1 MKVLTID
8 IETASDE
15 NIKECGV
22 YRYAE
27 SEFFDLLLVSYSIDG
42 GDVATCDIANGEA
55 LPDEILSALTDKT
68 IIKRAFNVMFE
79 RVCLSVYLRKN
90 YPDLLEFDDSVGN
103 YIDPE
108 SWQCDMIHSRYLG
121 MASSL
126 EDMGKLLRLKEK
138 KMSDGKDL
146 IKYFCTLHQDKQ
158 GNLLFHDKSDAPK
171 DWKKFIEY
179 NRRDVEVE
187 LKIQRLLSEM
197 PVPDFIWDEFY
208 IDQRINDRGILV
220 DTDYAAKAVA
230 LDEQV
235 KTELFPKLK
244 ELTGLDNPTSP
255 AQMKDWLL
263 RLGIAADS
271 LDKKSMPKI
280 LETAPNDVKEVL
292 TLYQQLSK
300 SSVSKYHTMLNA
312 SCEDG
317 RARGM
322 FSFYGANRTGRFA
335 GRLIQLQNL
344 PQNHLDNLAEWKELI
359 KSGDFDAV
367 QERCKD
373 IPDTLSQLIRTA
385 FIPPEGKKFVV
396 ADFSAI
402 EARVLSW
409 LADEKWR
416 MDAFANG
423 EDIYCASASKMFGVP
438 VEKNG
443 INGHLRQ
450 KGKIAELA
458 CGYGGS
464 IGAIK
469 AMGGTELKLTDDEL
483 YSLVNDWRASSPN
496 IVKFWS
502 DVQSVAVKVITD
514 KSSMTFGRLKFSYE
528 IGILFIEL
536 PSGRR
541 LAYVRPKV
549 EKDKDGKTIIT
560 YEGIGENK
568 KWLRLETYGAK
579 LVENITQGVARD
591 LLMHAMAAMKDMDI
605 VGHVH
610 DEVIVECAPDT
621 SVEQVCNLME
631 QTPDWA
637 EGLLLRADGY
647 ECGFYMK
654 Q

>member
-1 MKVLTID
+1 MKQLTID

-15 NIKECGV
+15 DISECGG

-27 SEFFDLLLVSYSIDG
+27 SKYFDLLLVSYSIDG
-42 GDVATCDIANGEA
+42 GPVATVDIDNGDT
-55 LPDEILSALTDKT
+55 LPDAILEALTDKS
-68 IIKRAFNVMFE
+68 IIKKAFNVNFE
-79 RVCLSVYLRKN
+79 RVCLSVYLRRN
-90 YPDLLEFDDSVGN
+90 YPDLLDFEDAVGN

-121 MASSL
+121 MMSSL
-126 EDMGKLLRLKEK
+126 DGMGKLLRLKEK
-138 KMSDGKDL
+138 KLDEGKDL

-158 GNLLFHDKSDAPK
+158 GNLLFYDKSDAPK
-171 DWKKFIEY
+171 KWKEFIEY

-197 PVPDFIWDEFY
+197 PVPDFIWEEFY

-220 DTDYAAKAVA
+220 DTGFAEKAVE
-230 LDEQV
+230 LDSNV
-235 KTELFPKLK
+235 KKELFPKLK
-244 ELTGLDNPTSP
+244 ELTGLDNPNSP
-255 AQMKDWLL
+255 AQMKDWLMCQ
-263 RLGIAADS
+263 GIEADS
-271 LDKKSMPKI
+271 LDKKSMPI
-280 LETAPNDVKEVL
+280 LLASVPDDVKNVL
-292 TLYQQLSK
+292 RLYQQLSK
-300 SSVSKYHTMLNA
+300 SSVSKYHTMLGA
-312 SCEDG
+312 SCEDS

-344 PQNHLDNLAEWKELI
+344 PQNHLDNLSETKGLI
-359 KSGDFDAV
+359 KSGDLDAV
-367 QERCKD
+367 KERFED
-373 IPDTLSQLIRTA
+373 IPDVLSQLIRTA

-402 EARVLSW
+402 EARVISW
-409 LADEKWR
+409 LAGETWR
-416 MDAFANG
+416 MEAFANS
-423 EDIYCASASKMFGVP
+423 EDIYCACAAKMFGVP

-443 INGHLRQ
+443 VNGHLRQ

-469 AMGGTELKLTDDEL
+469 AMGGTELNLTDDEL
-483 YSLVNDWRASSPN
+483 YSLVEDWRKTSPN
-496 IVKFWS
+496 IVKLWS

-514 KSSMTFGRLKFSYE
+514 QSSMTFGRLKFSYE

-549 EKDKDGKTIIT
+549 EKDDNGKTIIT
-560 YEGIGENK
+560 YEGVGDNK

-579 LVENITQGVARD
+579 LVENITQGIARD
-591 LLMHAMAAMKDMDI
+591 LLLHAMAAMKDMEI

-610 DEVIVECAPDT
+610 DEVIVECDPDT
-621 SVEQVCNLME
+621 SVEQVCHLME

-647 ECGFYMK
+647 ECEFYMK

>member
-1 MKVLTID
+1 MKTITID

-15 NIKECGV
+15 DIKACGV

-42 GDVATCDIANGEA
+42 GSVVTCDIANGET
-55 LPDEILSALTDKT
+55 LPDEILSALTDT
-68 IIKRAFNVMFE
+68 NIIKKAFNVMFE
-79 RVCLSVYLRKN
+79 RVCLSVYLRRN
-90 YPDLLEFDDSVGN
+90 YPDLLDFEDAVGN

-121 MASSL
+121 MMSSL
-126 EDMGKLLRLKEK
+126 DDMGKLLRLKEK
-138 KMSDGKDL
+138 KMSEGKDL

-158 GNLLFHDKSDAPK
+158 GNYLFHDKSDAPK
-171 DWKKFIEY
+171 EWKKFIEY

-220 DTDYAAKAVA
+220 DTDYAAKAVE
-230 LDEQV
+230 LDNRV
-235 KTELFPKLK
+235 KTALISKLK
-244 ELTGLDNPTSP
+244 EMTGLDNPNSP
-255 AQMKDWLL
+255 AQMKVWLL
-263 RLGIAADS
+263 HRGIAADS

-280 LETAPNDVKEVL
+280 LETAPYDVKEVL

-312 SCEDG
+312 ACEDG

-344 PQNHLDNLAEWKELI
+344 PQNHLDNLAELKELV
-359 KSGDFDAV
+359 KTGDFDTI

-385 FIPPEGKKFVV
+385 FIPPEGMKFVV

-483 YSLVNDWRASSPN
+483 YSLVDDWRRSSPN

-514 KSSMTFGRLKFSYE
+514 KSSMALGRLKFSCE
-528 IGILFIEL
+528 IGMLLIEL

-549 EKDKDGKTIIT
+549 EKDENGKTVIT
-560 YEGIGENK
+560 YEGVGENK
-568 KWLRLETYGAK
+568 KWLRLRTYGAK

-591 LLMHAMAAMKDMDI
+591 LLMHAMAAMRDMDI

-610 DEVIVECAPDT
+610 DEVIVECAPEIP
-621 SVEQVCNLME
+621 VEQICSLME
-631 QTPDWA
+631 QPPDWA

-647 ECGFYMK
+647 ECEFYMK